1 MTKYLQ
7 FSSTLYQINHIESG
21 VLHSIHTSLVEAM
34 EKAYEL
40 GKEYD
45 VWLCANYNPIRKER
59 IS

>member
-34 EKAYEL
+34 EKSDEL
-40 GKEYD
+40 GKEFN
-45 VWLCANYNPIRKER
+45 VWFCANYR
-59 IS
+59 IIPK